1 MGNSIRR
8 HNRQQP
14 PFWQHTFFLHTIHE
28 KTPQCRSFCGADAG
42 QMRGSAAKYGC
53 HPEKLKNRY

>member
-1 MGNSIRR
+1 MKK
-8 HNRQQP
+8 P
-14 PFWQHTFFLHTIHE
+14 
-28 KTPQCRSFCGADAG
+28 RSAEASAG